1 MTAISDLWT
10 SEDPS
15 AWNSALERYWSF
27 VQPRNLELERSLDA
41 LDLERVRSLD
51 ARGWFDFLQDEYFRW
66 KYTTRN
72 RYATTTRELRH
83 WGSVNQL
90 AWLDRIREQLLA
102 LDADDIRLGLR
113 IATSIPGLGTA
124 GASGLLALMYPQ
136 KFGTVDQFAV
146 KALRQVEGL
155 PEAEKLCADGLHQPH
170 NFQRCRHHRRS
181 PAKSRGTE
189 RRIRIHVL
197 DAQEA
202 GHGFVGGAPMTT
214 SSRLPARGYAPVLG
228 RFVGDAPERR
238 GVARNGGRSEQMRA

>member
-1 MTAISDLWT
+1 MTAISDLWIN
-10 SEDPS
+10 EDPS
-15 AWNSALERYWSF
+15 AWMSALERYWSF
-27 VQPRNLELERSLDA
+27 VQPRNLELERSLDV
-41 LDLERVRSLD
+41 LDLERIRSLD

-102 LDADDIRLGLR
+102 LDTDDIRLGLR
-113 IATSIPGLGTA
+113 IAASIPGLGTA

-155 PEAEKLCADGLHQPH
+155 PEAEALARMNFTGLTISNGVLIIGVLRRKAAELNVAFESTFWTPRKLDM
-170 NFQRCRHHRRS
+170 
-181 PAKSRGTE
+181 
-189 RRIRIHVL
+189 VL
-197 DAQEA
+197 WA
-202 GHGFVGGAPMTT
+202 
-214 SSRLPARGYAPVLG
+214 AR
-228 RFVGDAPERR
+228 
-238 GVARNGGRSEQMRA
+238 Q